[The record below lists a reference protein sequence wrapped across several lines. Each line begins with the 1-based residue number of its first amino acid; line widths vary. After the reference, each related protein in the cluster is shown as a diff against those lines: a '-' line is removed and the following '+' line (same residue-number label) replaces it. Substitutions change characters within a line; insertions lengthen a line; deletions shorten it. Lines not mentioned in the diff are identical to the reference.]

1 MRTALVISL
10 LAVAT
15 LTGCTPPGGA
25 PTPTD
30 TATTEP
36 APVTVGSCADGTI
49 APTVNDA
56 EGSAGHLN
64 YQIAFTNTGPDTCTL
79 EGYPQIAVIGMG
91 NGTQLGDVAANMPD
105 LPLEVVTIASGESA
119 YARLQAV
126 TIDPG
131 GGPLGTDCGLGFGD
145 GFNIYIPGAVEPTF
159 VPYPGVAACTSGIVW
174 MDIAPISAT

>member
-1 MRTALVISL
+1 
-10 LAVAT
+10 
-15 LTGCTPPGGA
+15 
-25 PTPTD
+25 
-30 TATTEP
+30 
-36 APVTVGSCADGTI
+36 
-49 APTVNDA
+49 
-56 EGSAGHLN
+56 
-64 YQIAFTNTGPDTCTL
+64 
-79 EGYPQIAVIGMG
+79 MG

-126 TIDPG
+126 NIDPG